1 MADDVKKKPATGIAK
16 KVLDKLVKDVDSA
29 KTRAS
34 EQNGVAGQI
43 VKVAVEEQGV
53 SKKAFAMMMSLRKK
67 DESERQAIVRAF
79 LDYGHKQGFFDSVDA
94 FDDVLDVMKR
104 IISEVEARKHNG
116 VDPSVDAVL
125 PTDD

>member
-1 MADDVKKKPATGIAK
+1 MADDVKKKAATGIAK
-16 KVLDKLVKDVDSA
+16 KTLDKLVKDVDSA

-43 VKVAVEEQGV
+43 IKVAVEEQGV
-53 SKKAFAMMMSLRKK
+53 SKKAFAMMMGLRKK
-67 DESERQAIVRAF
+67 DESERQAIIRAF
-79 LDYGHKQGFFDSVDA
+79 LDYSHKQAFFDSVDA

-125 PTDD
+125 PTDA